1 MSLLSLVAPLA
12 GNLLG
17 GLFGNSSSRSG
28 QRASQQAMQQGMDTI
43 KGYYDEAKGYMQ
55 PYMQT
60 GTMANTGIQSL
71 LGGDYS
77 GFYNSPDFKAAMQA
91 GGDMLDNSAAA
102 RGGLFGGGQQRALTG
117 YGQQLASQYLG
128 NYRNWLGNVAGNGQ
142 NAATSLSG
150 FGANAGQSIA
160 NLYGGQGAAA
170 AQGAA
175 ERGANYA
182 NMFGDIGSALGGYFG
197 SRNTGII
204 PPSGPAYGSAP
215 RNIGPYS

>member
-60 GTMANTGIQSL
+60 GALANTGIQSL
-71 LGGDYS
+71 LNNNYS

-91 GGDMLDNSAAA
+91 GGDMLDNSAAS
-102 RGGLFGGGQQRALTG
+102 RGGLFGGGHQKELTG

-160 NLYGGQGAAA
+160 NLYGAQGQAA

-182 NMFGDIGSALGGYFG
+182 NMFGDIGGALGDYFG
-197 SRNTGII
+197 QRKPGNTGII
-204 PPSGPAYGSAP
+204 PTSSSAT
-215 RNIGPYS
+215 RNIGPYY